1 MIVYKYNETT
11 KEYIGEI
18 KANIDPKATSRV
30 GSTVYAIPANSTE
43 LKPDAQPGRCA
54 VFKIDHWEYPADN
67 RGTMVINITTKEI
80 EEVDY
85 IGNIKD
91 GYIKYDDYLNTQEYK
106 DDELKTAKS
115 KKHNEN
121 ESKRNV
127 EYINTPIG
135 RLKTETPL
143 GDLKTAIVLFDKL
156 AKANNGL
163 PEGAVRV
170 YDEFGR
176 VELSPSIT
184 LPEYELLVSKVALE
198 YVKIDRYST
207 YISNLI
213 NNSNTVEEVNSIT
226 IDYNNIPEV

>member
-1 MIVYKYNETT
+1 MIIYIYDENT
-11 KEYIGEI
+11 KEYIREGEPQ
-18 KANIDPKATSRV
+18 IDPLTTEITGVKS
-30 GSTVYAIPANSTE
+30 YILPANSTE
-43 LKPDAQPGRCA
+43 LKPDMQPGRCA
-54 VFKIDHWEYPADN
+54 VFKIDHWEYPEDN
-67 RGTMVINITTKEI
+67 RGTMVINTTTKEI

-85 IGNIKD
+85 IGDIKD
-91 GYIKYDDYLNTQEYK
+91 GYIKYDDYLNTQEYR
-106 DDELKTAKS
+106 DDELRTAKAN
-115 KKHNEN
+115 KRYEN

-127 EYINTPIG
+127 EYITTPIG

-156 AKANNGL
+156 AKASNGL
-163 PEGAVRV
+163 PAGAVRV

-176 VELSPSIT
+176 VELSPELT